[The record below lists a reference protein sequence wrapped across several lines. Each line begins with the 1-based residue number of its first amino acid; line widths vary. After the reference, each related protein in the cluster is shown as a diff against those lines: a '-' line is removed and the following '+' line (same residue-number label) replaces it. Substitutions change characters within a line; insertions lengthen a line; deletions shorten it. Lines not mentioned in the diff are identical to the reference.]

1 MLCCSALHFADGEVS
16 PNELDL
22 YTMTM
27 KDHWMI
33 VELVDMMFDFVR
45 LVDVGSY
52 GTWGVLGFAF
62 RKCIIVG

>member
-22 YTMTM
+22 YTMAM
-27 KDHWMI
+27 KDRWMI

-52 GTWGVLGFAF
+52 CTWGVLGFAF